1 MPIQII
7 KDKIELE
14 KYMTNRKS
22 LSNSARS
29 GINIENN
36 STNNDNHTNSNN
48 INYFDKTIETFHI
61 HDYYTNSG

>member
-14 KYMTNRKS
+14 NYMTNRKS
-22 LSNSARS
+22 LLNSAGS

-48 INYFDKTIETFHI
+48 IN
-61 HDYYTNSG
+61 